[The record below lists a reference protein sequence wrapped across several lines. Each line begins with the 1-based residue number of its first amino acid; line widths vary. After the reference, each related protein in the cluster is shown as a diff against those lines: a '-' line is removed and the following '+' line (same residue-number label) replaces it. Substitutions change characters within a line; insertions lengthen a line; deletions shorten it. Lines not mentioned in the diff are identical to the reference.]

1 MRKTS
6 PRVLQRNDANP
17 EGILY
22 YVRLKTQFGM
32 IYKLG
37 FTSLE
42 SVHERLAYQRK
53 GHERLID
60 AVLFSARF
68 DNALVLEQCLHD
80 HYDSK
85 VLFPVP
91 DRDMPLYENG
101 QSEVYAED
109 ILGLDVTY
117 TEERAKTVLFAIQT
131 WRLRRLG
138 KTESEIAARAEEYAD
153 RDRFMRDLDASIGW
167 AFRLYKRFCDWLH
180 GRRDVRPT
188 AVGETTAFDVNA
200 ILALIKEITQSY
212 ERTEAA
218 ICAAIAALKAKDVEN
233 FERLVSTQQFSYNLT
248 SALRR
253 LYWPNVCQLSGWK
266 PRVTET
272 GFDTASLFNCSLSSY
287 EGVFPPVLRTY
298 ENLLLEYVKNHT
310 VAGDDIVLPEERI
323 PGHEVLNEHF
333 SPRIFFNI
341 IGKHWSFLDSPAFT
355 RDTWSSR
362 GKFGRTS
369 FQVSVCN
376 ERNNVTTTVRI
387 RCLVQVGKLC
397 VNFPEI
403 GDILSSLDA
412 RATVVCLRPAVGQRC
427 TSSLSSP
434 S

>member
-1 MRKTS
+1 MRKTR
-6 PRVLQRNDANP
+6 PTVIQQRDADP

-32 IYKLG
+32 LYKLG

-53 GHERLID
+53 GHEKLID

-80 HYDSK
+80 HFKSK
-85 VLFPVP
+85 SLFPVP

-109 ILGLDVTY
+109 ILGLDGSY
-117 TEERAKTVLFAIQT
+117 TEERAKAVVFAIQA

-138 KTESEIAARAEEYAD
+138 KTESEIAARAVEYAD
-153 RDRFMRDLDASIGW
+153 RDRLMRDLDASIGW
-167 AFRLYKRFCDWLH
+167 AFSLYKRFCDWLQ
-180 GRRDVRPT
+180 GRREVEPT
-188 AVGETTAFDVNA
+188 AVTETTALDVNA
-200 ILALIKEITQSY
+200 ILTQIKEITQCY
-212 ERTEAA
+212 ERTEVE
-218 ICAAIAALKAKDVEN
+218 ICAAIAALKTKDVEN
-233 FERLVSTQQFSYNLT
+233 FERLVSTMQFSHNLT

-253 LYWPNVCQLSGWK
+253 LYWPDVCQISGWK
-266 PRVTET
+266 PRITET
-272 GFDTASLFNCSLSSY
+272 GFDTATLWNCNLSSY

-310 VAGDDIVLPEERI
+310 VGSDDIVLPEDRI
-323 PGHEVLNEHF
+323 PGHEVLTEHF
-333 SPRIFFNI
+333 SPRIFLNI
-341 IGKHWSFLDSPAFT
+341 LGKHWTFLDSPAFT

-369 FQVSVCN
+369 FPVSV
-376 ERNNVTTTVRI
+376 RNDRTGVTTTVRI
-387 RCLVQVGKLC
+387 RCLVQPGKLC
-397 VNFPEI
+397 VNFPDIE
-403 GDILSSLDA
+403 DILLSLDT
-412 RATVVCLRPAVGQRC
+412 RATTVC
-427 TSSLSSP
+427 SS
-434 S
+434 